1 MEIYKVGYW
10 HSSSEYYHLGYIMAE
25 DNDSAVDMVNE
36 KWDEEI
42 DGIGEVQIE
51 QVEYMSQVMDLE
63 IARTLMLNDEIR
75 EELNAQNRDAK
86 ENETKYRQRST
97 KRVKGISK
105 TNRGAMSLHSKKSVG
120 RKH

>member
-1 MEIYKVGYW
+1 MKIYKVGYW
-10 HSSSEYYHLGYIMAE
+10 HSSSEYCHLGYIMAE

-63 IARTLMLNDEIR
+63 IARTLLLNDEIR
-75 EELNAQNRDAK
+75 EELKSN
-86 ENETKYRQRST
+86 ENEVKPRQRSS

-105 TNRGAMSLHSKKSVG
+105 TNRGSMSLHSKKSMG